1 MTRTR
6 FDLSEKLDKFF
17 AIEDAGIDCEP
28 KCPKCFCRNCPESVH
43 NMKEERELAL
53 FEKV

>member
-1 MTRTR
+1 M
-6 FDLSEKLDKFF
+6 SEKLDKFF